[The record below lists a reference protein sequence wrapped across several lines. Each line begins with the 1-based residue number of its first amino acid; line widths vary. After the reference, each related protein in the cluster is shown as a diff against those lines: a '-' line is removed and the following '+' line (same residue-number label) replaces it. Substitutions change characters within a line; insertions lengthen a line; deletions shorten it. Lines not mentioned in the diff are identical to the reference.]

1 MCRSALGFCSIRQ
14 ARVRA
19 YPPMNPSIHP
29 SIHPSTHPFIHPSS
43 HAFIHSSNS
52 SSLRWS
58 VYSSRCPSMHVYTH
72 VHMRVCMCICRY
84 RCMHTYVWV
93 YIYILVYV
101 HVLSCFYRFTMY
113 ACLLICL
120 INLIILMYCI
130 CVCEPAYIHRDED
143 VLLGT
148 SKY

>member
-1 MCRSALGFCSIRQ
+1 
-14 ARVRA
+14 
-19 YPPMNPSIHP
+19 
-29 SIHPSTHPFIHPSS
+29 
-43 HAFIHSSNS
+43 
-52 SSLRWS
+52 
-58 VYSSRCPSMHVYTH
+58 MHVYTH

-93 YIYILVYV
+93 YIYIYILVYV

-130 CVCEPAYIHRDED
+130 CVCVSPHTYIETKTYFLGLSNTSLMSIHAYIYTHAYFVARDCFLCIENTCVVGACAC
-143 VLLGT
+143 VLVVALWLHAACVHAT
-148 SKY
+148 TYTEN